1 MDNHNRPKRKSQMLL
16 NEAYFWTDTI
26 KDWKRLLQNND
37 LKMIIIN
44 CWQNL
49 IKTRKVKIYAFVI
62 MPNHIHMIWE
72 MLEKNGKEMPYA
84 SFNKF
89 TAHQFLDF
97 LRANQHP
104 LKGYQVK
111 DLERKHR
118 FWQRDAVDIHLSDTE
133 ILEQKIEYIH
143 LNPLQDHWN
152 LVEYPEDYRWSSA
165 RFYED
170 GTDEFG
176 ILTHYKDRF

>member
-1 MDNHNRPKRKSQMLL
+1 MDNHNHPRKSQMLL

-44 CWQNL
+44 CWQHL
-49 IKTRKVKIYAFVI
+49 IRKRKIKIYAFVI

-89 TAHQFLDF
+89 TAHQFLEF
-97 LRANQHP
+97 LRANQHA
-104 LKGYQVK
+104 LKGYKVK

-118 FWQRDAVDIHLSDTE
+118 FWQRDALAIHMYDTD
-133 ILEQKIEYIH
+133 ILEQKLEYIH